1 MRGLDGD
8 RRLRDLYDV
17 YAVLNARDLDFNLL
31 QQTFLAAGAENQKKL
46 EPRNASR
53 LVLQCHFWPPSFT
66 RRPRFHRPPAHLCRN
81 KNNSLKLA

>member
-31 QQTFLAAGAENQKKL
+31 QQTFLAAGAESQKDWSQ
-46 EPRNASR
+46 ETPRGLYYNATFGYLLVRDARAFIDR
-53 LVLQCHFWPPSFT
+53 LRTYAGT
-66 RRPRFHRPPAHLCRN
+66 RTMA
-81 KNNSLKLA
+81 